1 MEMTPPEST
10 PSDYLTQREAMQL
23 FGVQKSKFAE
33 LRDKHNSPFCTLSRR
48 RLYRRS
54 DLVALIEAHMVS
66 SATTRGEDSK

>member
-1 MEMTPPEST
+1 
-10 PSDYLTQREAMQL
+10 MQL

-33 LRDKHNSPFCTLSRR
+33 LRDKHNIPFCTLSRR